1 MYEPVAPAQLAG
13 LTVPVIAVG
22 VDAAI
27 IDVVWVN
34 KQPLLS
40 FTVIEYVPGV
50 KPVVGDVAEKAPLLI
65 A

>member
-13 LTVPVIAVG
+13 LELPVIAIG
-22 VDAAI
+22 VDIAI

-34 KQPLLS
+34 KHPLPSL
-40 FTVIEYVPGV
+40 TVTEYVPGV
-50 KPVVGDVAEKAPLLI
+50 KPVVGDVAENAPPLI

>member
-13 LTVPVIAVG
+13 LELPVIAVG
-22 VDAAI
+22 VDIAT
-27 IDVVWVN
+27 IDVVCVN

-40 FTVIEYVPGV
+40 LTVTEYVAGA
-50 KPVVGDVAEKAPLLI
+50 KPVVGDVAENAPPLI